1 VLKLDALTKDFAT
14 RAVDQV
20 CLEFAPGQVHA
31 LLGANGAGKSTLC
44 KMIAGLIQ
52 PTHGTMVLAGKDYS
66 PRTKRQAQRAGIQI
80 VQQELNVLPTLNLA
94 ENLFLSDLPNR
105 WGILNCRAMHR
116 RASEILSEFGL
127 GHLDPRC
134 PASSLGV
141 GQQQL
146 LEIAANTWQP
156 TQVLILDEPTAALS
170 TPESQRLFEK
180 IDRWRNQGVAILYI
194 SHRLAEVQ
202 TLADRIS
209 ILRDGKLQG
218 TWPRGELQQHDIVA
232 QMTMPASP
240 AMSASPAMP
249 ASPAKSGSPAMPAS
263 PAKPASP
270 ALCVEQLALRPK
282 VRNVSFSLRAG
293 EILGIAGLVGSG
305 RTELLRAIF
314 GADRATGGS
323 LRLAGNVPRPSFRS
337 PNEAV
342 RAGLVMISE
351 DRKADG
357 LLLTES
363 IAENIQL
370 PMLDRP
376 GLAGFGLVRAGHA
389 RRVAETYLQDL
400 AIRCDST
407 DQSVGTLSGGNQQK
421 VVLAKWL
428 ERDGNV
434 FLLDEPTRG
443 IDVAARER
451 VHDVIR
457 KLAKAGKGILLVSSD
472 LDELVGLCDSIG
484 VMSNGRWTARFS
496 GPNYD
501 TQAILQAM
509 FAGYSEP

>member
-1 VLKLDALTKDFAT
+1 MLKLDSLTKDFAT

-20 CLEFAPGQVHA
+20 SLEFAPGQVHA

-44 KMIAGLIQ
+44 KMIAGLIL
-52 PTHGTMVLAGKDYS
+52 PTQGSMVLAGKKYS
-66 PRTKRQAQRAGIQI
+66 PDSKRQAQRAGVQI
-80 VQQELNVLPTLNLA
+80 VQQELNVLETLTLA
-94 ENLFLSDLPNR
+94 ENLFLSNLPNR
-105 WGILNCRAMHR
+105 WGILSRRTMHR
-116 RASEILSEFGL
+116 RACEILADFGL
-127 GHLDPRC
+127 GDLDPHA

-170 TPESQRLFEK
+170 TRESQRLFEK
-180 IDRWRNQGVAILYI
+180 IHFWKNQGVAILYI

-202 TLADRIS
+202 ALADRIS
-209 ILRDGKLQG
+209 ILRDGRLQG
-218 TWPRGELQQHDIVA
+218 TWSRGELQECDIVA
-232 QMTMPASP
+232 KMTNPAKSIAPISSILPASP
-240 AMSASPAMP
+240 AESSRQ
-249 ASPAKSGSPAMPAS
+249 
-263 PAKPASP
+263 
-270 ALCVEQLALRPK
+270 ALRVEQLRLSPK
-282 VRNVSFSLRAG
+282 VQNVSFSLRAG
-293 EILGIAGLVGSG
+293 EILGVAGLVGSG

-314 GADRATGGS
+314 GADRASGGS
-323 LRLAGNVPRPSFRS
+323 LQIADKPACKPFRN

-363 IAENIQL
+363 IAANIQL

-376 GLAGFGLVRAGHA
+376 GLGRFALARTGQA
-389 RRVAETYLQDL
+389 RRIAETYCQNL

-428 ERDGNV
+428 ERDGTV
-434 FLLDEPTRG
+434 FLMDEPTRG
-443 IDVAARER
+443 IDVAARQQVYE
-451 VHDVIR
+451 VIR
-457 KLAKAGKGILLVSSD
+457 NLAKAGKGILVVSSD
-472 LDELVGLCDSIG
+472 LEELIGLCDSIG
-484 VMSNGRWTARFS
+484 VMSNGRWTASFS
-496 GPNYD
+496 GPNYEP
-501 TQAILQAM
+501 QAILEVM
-509 FAGYSEP
+509 FAGYSAP

>member
-1 VLKLDALTKDFAT
+1 VLKLDSLTKDFAT

-20 CLEFAPGQVHA
+20 SLEFAPGQVHA

-44 KMIAGLIQ
+44 KMIAGLIL
-52 PTHGTMVLAGKDYS
+52 PTQGSMVLAGKKYS
-66 PRTKRQAQRAGIQI
+66 PDSKRQAQRAGVQI
-80 VQQELNVLPTLNLA
+80 VQQELNVLATLTLA
-94 ENLFLSDLPNR
+94 ENLFLSNLPNR
-105 WGILNCRAMHR
+105 WGILSRRTMHR
-116 RASEILSEFGL
+116 RACEILADFGL
-127 GHLDPRC
+127 GDLDPHA

-170 TPESQRLFEK
+170 SRESQRLFEK
-180 IDRWRNQGVAILYI
+180 IHFWKNQGVAILYI

-202 TLADRIS
+202 ALADRIS

-218 TWPRGELQQHDIVA
+218 TWSRGELQECDIVA
-232 QMTMPASP
+232 KMTNPAKSIAPISSILPASP
-240 AMSASPAMP
+240 AESSRQ
-249 ASPAKSGSPAMPAS
+249 
-263 PAKPASP
+263 
-270 ALCVEQLALRPK
+270 ALRVEQLRLSPK
-282 VRNVSFSLRAG
+282 VQNVSFSLRAG
-293 EILGIAGLVGSG
+293 EILGVAGLVGSG

-314 GADRATGGS
+314 GADRASGGS
-323 LRLAGNVPRPSFRS
+323 LQIADKPACKPFRN

-363 IAENIQL
+363 IAANIQL

-376 GLAGFGLVRAGHA
+376 GLGRFALTRTGQA
-389 RRVAETYLQDL
+389 RRIAETYCQNL

-428 ERDGNV
+428 ERDGTV
-434 FLLDEPTRG
+434 FLMDEPTRG
-443 IDVAARER
+443 IDVAARQQVYE
-451 VHDVIR
+451 VIR
-457 KLAKAGKGILLVSSD
+457 NLAKAGKGILVVSSD
-472 LDELVGLCDSIG
+472 LEELIGLCDSIG
-484 VMSNGRWTARFS
+484 VMSNGRWTASFA
-496 GPNYD
+496 GPNYEP
-501 TQAILQAM
+501 QAILEAM
-509 FAGYSEP
+509 FAGYSAPVISTPP

>member
-1 VLKLDALTKDFAT
+1 VLKLDSLTKDFAT

-20 CLEFAPGQVHA
+20 SLEFAPGQVHA

-44 KMIAGLIQ
+44 KMIAGLIL
-52 PTHGTMVLAGKDYS
+52 PTQGSMVLAGKKYS
-66 PRTKRQAQRAGIQI
+66 PDSKRQAQRAGVQI
-80 VQQELNVLPTLNLA
+80 VQQELNVLATLTLA
-94 ENLFLSDLPNR
+94 ENLFLSNLPNR
-105 WGILNCRAMHR
+105 WGILSRRTMHR
-116 RASEILSEFGL
+116 RACEILSDFGL
-127 GHLDPRC
+127 GDLDPHA

-170 TPESQRLFEK
+170 TRESQRLFEK
-180 IDRWRNQGVAILYI
+180 IHFWKNQGVAILYI

-202 TLADRIS
+202 ALADRIS
-209 ILRDGKLQG
+209 ILRDGRLQG
-218 TWPRGELQQHDIVA
+218 TWSRGELQECDIVA
-232 QMTMPASP
+232 KMTNPAKSIAPISSILPASP
-240 AMSASPAMP
+240 AESSRQ
-249 ASPAKSGSPAMPAS
+249 
-263 PAKPASP
+263 
-270 ALCVEQLALRPK
+270 ALRVEQLRLSPK
-282 VRNVSFSLRAG
+282 VQNVSFSLRAG
-293 EILGIAGLVGSG
+293 EILGVAGLVGSG

-314 GADRATGGS
+314 GADRASGGS
-323 LRLAGNVPRPSFRS
+323 LQVADKPACKPFRN

-363 IAENIQL
+363 IAANIQL

-376 GLAGFGLVRAGHA
+376 GLGRFALARTGQA
-389 RRVAETYLQDL
+389 RRIAETYCQNL

-428 ERDGNV
+428 ERDGTV
-434 FLLDEPTRG
+434 FLMDEPTRG
-443 IDVAARER
+443 IDVAARQQVYE
-451 VHDVIR
+451 VIR
-457 KLAKAGKGILLVSSD
+457 NLAKAGKGILVVSSD
-472 LDELVGLCDSIG
+472 LEELIGLCDSIG
-484 VMSNGRWTARFS
+484 VMSNGRWTASFS
-496 GPNYD
+496 GPNYEP
-501 TQAILQAM
+501 QAILEAM
-509 FAGYSEP
+509 FAGYSAPEISTPP

>member
-1 VLKLDALTKDFAT
+1 MLKLDALTKDFAT

-20 CLEFAPGQVHA
+20 SLEFAPGQVHA

-44 KMIAGLIQ
+44 KMIAGLILPSQ
-52 PTHGTMVLAGKDYS
+52 GSMLLDGNKYS
-66 PRTKRQAQRAGIQI
+66 PNSKRQAQRAGVQI
-80 VQQELNVLPTLNLA
+80 VQQELNVLATLTLA
-94 ENLFLSDLPNR
+94 ENLFLSNLPNR
-105 WGILNCRAMHR
+105 WGILSRRTMHR
-116 RASEILSEFGL
+116 RACEILSDFGL
-127 GHLDPRC
+127 GDLDPHA

-170 TPESQRLFEK
+170 TRESQRLFEK
-180 IDRWRNQGVAILYI
+180 IHFWKLQGVAILYI

-202 TLADRIS
+202 ALADRIS

-218 TWPRGELQQHDIVA
+218 TWSRGELHECDIVA
-232 QMTMPASP
+232 KMTNPSKSIAPVSSTLP
-240 AMSASPAMP
+240 E
-249 ASPAKSGSPAMPAS
+249 SPAKSSRQ
-263 PAKPASP
+263 
-270 ALCVEQLALRPK
+270 ALRVEQLWLSPK
-282 VRNVSFSLRAG
+282 VQNVSFSLRAG
-293 EILGIAGLVGSG
+293 EILGVAGLVGSG

-314 GADRATGGS
+314 GADRACGGS
-323 LRLAGNVPRPSFRS
+323 LQVADKPPCKPFRN

-363 IAENIQL
+363 IAANIQL
-370 PMLDRP
+370 PMLDRS
-376 GLAGFGLVRAGHA
+376 GLGRFALVRAGQA
-389 RRVAETYLQDL
+389 RRLAETYCRDL

-428 ERDGNV
+428 ERDGTV
-434 FLLDEPTRG
+434 FLMDEPTRG
-443 IDVAARER
+443 IDVAAREL
-451 VHDVIR
+451 VYEVIR
-457 KLAKAGKGILLVSSD
+457 NLAKAGKGILVVSSD
-472 LDELVGLCDSIG
+472 LEELIGLCDSIG
-484 VMSNGRWTARFS
+484 VMSNGRWTASFS
-496 GPNYD
+496 GPNYEP
-501 TQAILQAM
+501 QAILEAM
-509 FAGYSEP
+509 FAGYSAP

>member
-1 VLKLDALTKDFAT
+1 MLKLDSLTKDFAT

-20 CLEFAPGQVHA
+20 SLEFAPGQVHA

-44 KMIAGLIQ
+44 KMIAGLIL
-52 PTHGTMVLAGKDYS
+52 PTQGSMVLAGKKYS
-66 PRTKRQAQRAGIQI
+66 PDSKRQAQRAGVQI
-80 VQQELNVLPTLNLA
+80 VQQELNVLETLTLA
-94 ENLFLSDLPNR
+94 ENLFLSNLPNR
-105 WGILNCRAMHR
+105 WGILSRRTMHR
-116 RASEILSEFGL
+116 RACEILVDFGL
-127 GHLDPRC
+127 GDLDPHA

-170 TPESQRLFEK
+170 TRESQRLFEK
-180 IDRWRNQGVAILYI
+180 IHFWKNQGVAILYI

-209 ILRDGKLQG
+209 ILRDGRLQG
-218 TWPRGELQQHDIVA
+218 TWSRGELQECDIVA
-232 QMTMPASP
+232 KMTNPAKSIAPISSILPASP
-240 AMSASPAMP
+240 AESSRQ
-249 ASPAKSGSPAMPAS
+249 
-263 PAKPASP
+263 
-270 ALCVEQLALRPK
+270 ALRVEQLRLSPK
-282 VRNVSFSLRAG
+282 VQNVSFSLRAG
-293 EILGIAGLVGSG
+293 EILGVAGLVGSG

-314 GADRATGGS
+314 GADRASGGS
-323 LRLAGNVPRPSFRS
+323 LQVGDKPACKPFRN

-357 LLLTES
+357 LLLSES
-363 IAENIQL
+363 IAANIQL

-376 GLAGFGLVRAGHA
+376 GLGRFALARTGQA
-389 RRVAETYLQDL
+389 RRIAETYCQNL

-428 ERDGNV
+428 ERDGTV
-434 FLLDEPTRG
+434 FLMDEPTRG
-443 IDVAARER
+443 IDVAARQQVYE
-451 VHDVIR
+451 VIR
-457 KLAKAGKGILLVSSD
+457 NLAKAGKGILVVSSD
-472 LDELVGLCDSIG
+472 LEELIGLCDSIG
-484 VMSNGRWTARFS
+484 VMSNGRWTASFS
-496 GPNYD
+496 GPNYEP
-501 TQAILQAM
+501 QAILEAM
-509 FAGYSEP
+509 FAGYSAPETSTPP

>member
-1 VLKLDALTKDFAT
+1 MLKLDSLTKDFAT

-20 CLEFAPGQVHA
+20 SLEFAPGQVHA

-44 KMIAGLIQ
+44 KMIAGLIL
-52 PTHGTMVLAGKDYS
+52 PTQGSMVLAGKKYS
-66 PRTKRQAQRAGIQI
+66 PDSKRQAQRAGVQI
-80 VQQELNVLPTLNLA
+80 VQQELNVLATLTLA
-94 ENLFLSDLPNR
+94 ENLFLSNLPNR
-105 WGILNCRAMHR
+105 WGILSRRTMHR
-116 RASEILSEFGL
+116 RACEILADFGL
-127 GHLDPRC
+127 GDLDPHA

-170 TPESQRLFEK
+170 TKESQQLFEK
-180 IDRWRNQGVAILYI
+180 IHFWKNQGVAILYI

-202 TLADRIS
+202 ALADRIS
-209 ILRDGKLQG
+209 ILRDGNLQG
-218 TWPRGELQQHDIVA
+218 TWSRGELQECDIVA
-232 QMTMPASP
+232 KMTNPAKSIAPISSILPASP
-240 AMSASPAMP
+240 AESSRQ
-249 ASPAKSGSPAMPAS
+249 
-263 PAKPASP
+263 
-270 ALCVEQLALRPK
+270 ALRVEQLRLSPK
-282 VRNVSFSLRAG
+282 VQNVSFSLRAG
-293 EILGIAGLVGSG
+293 EILGVAGLVGSG

-314 GADRATGGS
+314 GADRASGGS
-323 LRLAGNVPRPSFRS
+323 LQIADKPACKPFRN

-363 IAENIQL
+363 IAANIQL

-376 GLAGFGLVRAGHA
+376 GLGRFALARTGQA
-389 RRVAETYLQDL
+389 RRIAETYCQNL

-428 ERDGNV
+428 ERDGTV
-434 FLLDEPTRG
+434 FLMDEPTRG
-443 IDVAARER
+443 IDVAARQQVYE
-451 VHDVIR
+451 VIR
-457 KLAKAGKGILLVSSD
+457 NLAKAGKGILVVSSD
-472 LDELVGLCDSIG
+472 LEELIGLCDSIG
-484 VMSNGRWTARFS
+484 VMSNGRWTASFS
-496 GPNYD
+496 GPNYEP
-501 TQAILQAM
+501 QAILEAM
-509 FAGYSEP
+509 FAGYSAP

>member
-1 VLKLDALTKDFAT
+1 VLKLDSLTKDFAT

-20 CLEFAPGQVHA
+20 SLEFAPGQVHA

-44 KMIAGLIQ
+44 KMIAGLIL
-52 PTHGTMVLAGKDYS
+52 PTQGSMVLAGKKYS
-66 PRTKRQAQRAGIQI
+66 PDSKRQAQRAGVQI
-80 VQQELNVLPTLNLA
+80 VQQELNVLETLTLA
-94 ENLFLSDLPNR
+94 ENLFLSNLPNR
-105 WGILNCRAMHR
+105 WGILSRRTMHR
-116 RASEILSEFGL
+116 RACEILADFGL
-127 GHLDPRC
+127 GDLDPHA

-170 TPESQRLFEK
+170 TKESQQLFEK
-180 IDRWRNQGVAILYI
+180 IHFWKNQGVAILYI

-202 TLADRIS
+202 ALADRIS
-209 ILRDGKLQG
+209 ILRDGRLQG
-218 TWPRGELQQHDIVA
+218 TWSRGELQECDIVA
-232 QMTMPASP
+232 KMTNPAKSIAPISSILPASP
-240 AMSASPAMP
+240 AESSRQ
-249 ASPAKSGSPAMPAS
+249 
-263 PAKPASP
+263 
-270 ALCVEQLALRPK
+270 ALRVEQLRLSPK
-282 VRNVSFSLRAG
+282 VQNVSFSLRAG
-293 EILGIAGLVGSG
+293 EILGVAGLVGSG

-314 GADRATGGS
+314 GADRASGGS
-323 LRLAGNVPRPSFRS
+323 LQIADKPACKPFRN

-363 IAENIQL
+363 IAANIQL

-376 GLAGFGLVRAGHA
+376 GLGRFALARTGQA
-389 RRVAETYLQDL
+389 RRIAETYCQNL

-428 ERDGNV
+428 ERDGTV
-434 FLLDEPTRG
+434 FLMDEPTRG
-443 IDVAARER
+443 IDVAARQQVYE
-451 VHDVIR
+451 VIR
-457 KLAKAGKGILLVSSD
+457 NLAKAGKGILVVSSD
-472 LDELVGLCDSIG
+472 LEELIGLCDSIG
-484 VMSNGRWTARFS
+484 VMSNGRWTASFS
-496 GPNYD
+496 GPNYEP
-501 TQAILQAM
+501 QAILEAM
-509 FAGYSEP
+509 FAGYSAPEISTPP